1 MIDKLSM
8 KYLISTGLKEI
19 YREPKVFF
27 FTLLFPFFFLL
38 MFGGMSFIIEPSDDL
53 GLSFIEY
60 EFPGILIFALLSVG
74 FLGTSVPLIEMRQK
88 GILKT
93 LRTTPLKE
101 STFIISQ
108 IMVRFILGIM
118 QILFFTLLGFIMNF
132 ITLSNIV
139 PFILIGMLGLV
150 MILTL
155 GFLFGGLF
163 NNAELASG
171 VLSFGMVPLVML
183 SGAMLPLYILPD
195 VVKSISYFIPF
206 TYLTELFHQVLF
218 DLDVKFS
225 ILVNLSIII
234 GVTLIIFYLTKRTF
248 RWR

>member
-1 MIDKLSM
+1 MKNKLAM

-19 YREPKVFF
+19 YREPKIFF

-38 MFGGMSFIIEPSDDL
+38 MFGGMSFIIEPSQEL
-53 GLSFIEY
+53 GLSFIQY

-88 GILKT
+88 GILKV

-101 STFIISQ
+101 TTFIISQ
-108 IMVRFILGIM
+108 IMVRFILGVV
-118 QILFFTLLGFIMNF
+118 QIVIFTLLGFIMNF
-132 ITLSNIV
+132 ISLSNIV
-139 PFILIGMLGLV
+139 PFILIAMLGLI
-150 MILTL
+150 MILCL

-171 VLSFGMVPLVML
+171 ALSLGMIPLVML

-195 VVKSISYFIPF
+195 VFDSISYFIPF
-206 TYLTELFHQVLF
+206 TYLAELFHQVLF

-225 ILVNLSIII
+225 VLINITIII
-234 GVTLIIFYLTKRTF
+234 GMTLVIFFLTKRTF
-248 RWR
+248 RW